1 MKSTGRSD
9 VTVPWSER
17 VIAVV
22 GGDRREQ
29 EIARRAA
36 ATGATVRAH
45 GFPWPAGGISGVTQV
60 STAQAALR
68 DAHYGLLP
76 IPGISPDGALFAP
89 GAPLPIVLGVKE
101 LGEMA
106 RRAHLILGA
115 ADDRLRDAADR
126 SGVEICEYEHDRE
139 LMLRRGPAI
148 VEGAVEKIIELTEIT
163 IHGARVAVVGQGT
176 IGTLLTRTLV
186 LLGAKVLVAA
196 RSPIQRAAAEVDGAT
211 AVGLDRLSEHVHGL
225 DMLLSTVPVQVVG
238 DEVLR
243 RLPAGSLVM
252 DLAAPPGGVDLD
264 RAARLGHVTCWARGL
279 GDRAPVTV
287 GASQWDGIRKRIE
300 QIEGAPDEN

>member
-1 MKSTGRSD
+1 MS
-9 VTVPWSER
+9 VPWAQR

-45 GFPWPAGGISGVTQV
+45 GFPWPASGIPQV
-60 STAQAALR
+60 VDCPTPIAAMEG
-68 DAHYGLLP
+68 AHFGLLP
-76 IPGISPDGALFAP
+76 IPGIAPNGALFAP
-89 GAPLPIVLGVKE
+89 WEPQPIVVGVPE
-101 LGEMA
+101 LQAMA
-106 RRAHLILGA
+106 EGAHLILGA
-115 ADDRLRDAADR
+115 SDRCLRKAATQVGIGI
-126 SGVEICEYEHDRE
+126 SEYEDDRE

-148 VEGAVEKIIELTEIT
+148 VEGAVGKIIELTEIT
-163 IHGARVAVVGQGT
+163 IHNARVGVVGQGT
-176 IGTLLTRTLV
+176 IGSLLTRTLV

-196 RSPIQRAAAEVDGAT
+196 RSPVQRAAAQ
-211 AVGLDRLSEHVHGL
+211 AVGASAIPLDLLPEQAHRL
-225 DMLLSTVPVQVVG
+225 DMLLSTVPVRVVG
-238 DEVLR
+238 EEVLR

-264 RAARLGHVTCWARGL
+264 RAAQLGHVTCWARGL

-287 GASQWDGIRKRIE
+287 GASQWEGIRKRIE
-300 QIEGAPDEN
+300 AIEEDKHES